1 MLIQE
6 KRGVNFTDIEVGQ
19 IVQHI
24 TKKTVLE
31 MDNQLFTMLTL
42 NTHPVHYDY
51 EYAKNKLFKK
61 ILVNSC
67 FTISLVTGI
76 TVDYFSRNGI
86 ANLGWQNIKLPNPVF
101 IGDTLMVS
109 SEVIGKRV
117 SKSNPKRGIVT
128 IKMICKNQNQQVV
141 LTGERSFMM
150 EAG

>member
-76 TVDYFSRNGI
+76 TVDYFRPRVGFYVLWHQICNYLNKINGYS
-86 ANLGWQNIKLPNPVF
+86 LG
-101 IGDTLMVS
+101 
-109 SEVIGKRV
+109 
-117 SKSNPKRGIVT
+117 
-128 IKMICKNQNQQVV
+128 
-141 LTGERSFMM
+141 
-150 EAG
+150 